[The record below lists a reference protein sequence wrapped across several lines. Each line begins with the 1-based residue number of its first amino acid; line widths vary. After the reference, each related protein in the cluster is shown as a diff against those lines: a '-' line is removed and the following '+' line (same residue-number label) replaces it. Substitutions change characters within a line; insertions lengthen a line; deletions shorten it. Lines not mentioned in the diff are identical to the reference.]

1 MPTFYGS
8 RPARSFRFP
17 ETPEPNPPVDVSR
30 NSGDVTLSRTSR
42 DPYASGTPGSPPETP
57 SRANAR
63 LVVDDVDG
71 DEERPAVVLERRRR
85 RRERLRRQTP
95 RRRVRRRASL
105 RGDVAVPSRR
115 LRAAPRSVG
124 DDAAEFQPDE
134 DVHEL

>member
-1 MPTFYGS
+1 MS
-8 RPARSFRFP
+8 
-17 ETPEPNPPVDVSR
+17 
-30 NSGDVTLSRTSR
+30 
-42 DPYASGTPGSPPETP
+42 P
-57 SRANAR
+57 SRERVATLTRRGPRGVHRRLRRAR
-63 LVVDDVDG
+63 THVDDVDG
-71 DEERPAVVLERRRR
+71 DEERPAVVLARRRR

-95 RRRVRRRASL
+95 RRRVRRRAGL